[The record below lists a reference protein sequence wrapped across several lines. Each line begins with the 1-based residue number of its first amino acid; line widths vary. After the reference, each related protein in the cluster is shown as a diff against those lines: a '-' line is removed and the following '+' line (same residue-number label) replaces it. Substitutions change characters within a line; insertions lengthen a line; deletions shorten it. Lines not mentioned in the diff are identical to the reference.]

1 MVTNGFVG
9 FGRRFIAYAIDIII
23 IILFTT
29 VLNTALIAIVVALE
43 LDSLDVTTIYL
54 GIYFMVYI
62 SYFIFTESSAKQATF
77 GKLIMK
83 IKVVNSDGDRLSVLN
98 STIRNFGR
106 ILSGLIL
113 GLGYIM
119 IVFTPKKQAL
129 HDKIAKTYVV
139 NR

>member
-54 GIYFMVYI
+54 GIYFMVSI
-62 SYFIFTESSAKQATF
+62 SYFIFTESSTKQATF